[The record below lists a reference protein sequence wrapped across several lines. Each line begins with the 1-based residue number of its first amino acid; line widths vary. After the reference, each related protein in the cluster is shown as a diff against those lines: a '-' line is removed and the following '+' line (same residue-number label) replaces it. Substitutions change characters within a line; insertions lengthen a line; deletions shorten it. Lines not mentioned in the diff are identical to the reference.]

1 MFHRSASL
9 SFVLRYGDINS
20 PSVANVLMSP
30 VRTTDWESIR
40 LNYSAFYI
48 IVHNSIRSE
57 YIINYM

>member
-1 MFHRSASL
+1 MVWGHKQ
-9 SFVLRYGDINS
+9 S
-20 PSVANVLMSP
+20 PSTANVLMSL

-48 IVHNSIRSE
+48 IEHNSIDSG